1 MLSRKQYFIKS
12 AFGGKTTADGGQKFS
27 SLNDVAVSNSVFPM
41 RVCVCVCGGG
51 GGGLGGRFA
60 KKILENYRNY
70 NTSPGFDD
78 TFIVIIFIMKFA
90 HHIKK

>member
-41 RVCVCVCGGG
+41 RVCVCVCVGGG
-51 GGGLGGRFA
+51 GGGVGWTVC
-60 KKILENYRNY
+60 KKN
-70 NTSPGFDD
+70 PG
-78 TFIVIIFIMKFA
+78 KL
-90 HHIKK
+90 